1 MDKSHTKITKDS
13 LSQIRITIPIE
24 GNKILEEVVK
34 RVNQNNEIK
43 TLWKVMN
50 VNATSRLGMTD
61 HGATH
66 FQIVSNN
73 GLKIARILERNG
85 VKFSVVKDLGLTNHH
100 AEVIIFLAC
109 TMHDLGMSIHR
120 QGHEEFS
127 LFLANSLLHEILSFL
142 PVEERTV
149 VISET
154 LHAIISHRAD
164 GEPFTIE
171 AGIVRISDALD
182 MTKGR
187 SRIPYNLGNIDI
199 HSVSHKSI
207 EMVDILEGKER
218 PVEIKIVMTN
228 PAGIFQVDDLM
239 KEKLKGGGI
248 ENYIKATAYLIEN
261 GREKLFKEYKL

>member
-1 MDKSHTKITKDS
+1 MDKSHTKITKIGLDS
-13 LSQIRITIPIE
+13 VRLKIDTL
-24 GNKILEEVVK
+24 GNKILEGVVG
-34 RVNQNNEIK
+34 RVNSSDEIK

-50 VNATSRLGMTD
+50 VNATNRLGMTD

-66 FQIVSNN
+66 FQIVANN
-73 GLKIARILERNG
+73 GLTIARILNKRG
-85 VKFSVVKDLGLTNHH
+85 VEFSVVADLGLTNDH
-100 AEVIIFLAC
+100 AEAIIFLAC
-109 TMHDLGMSIHR
+109 VMHDLGMSIHR
-120 QGHEEFS
+120 QGHEEYS
-127 LFLANSLLHEILSFL
+127 LFLANNLLHQILDFL
-142 PVEERTV
+142 TIEEKTV
-149 VISET
+149 LISET
-154 LHAIISHRAD
+154 LHAIISHRAN

-171 AGIVRISDALD
+171 AGIVRIADALD

-207 EMVDILEGKER
+207 DSVSILEGSER

-248 ENYIKATAYLIEN
+248 EKHIGVKAYLKEN
-261 GREKLFKEYKL
+261 GVEKVFKEYNL